1 MPAALFL
8 LRTSHA
14 FSSFQG
20 AKLTPYSHP
29 INLLYEKAVVD
40 YLPIFADLKQR
51 PVLVVGGGEVAARKV
66 DLLLRAGAE
75 VRIVAQ
81 TLSTELEHQH
91 LQGRVNWL
99 GQHFVPQQL
108 DDVFL
113 VIAAT
118 DDSALNAEVY
128 AEADKRRVLANVVDD
143 QPRCSFIFPSIIDRS
158 PLVVAVS
165 SSGQAPV
172 LARMLREKLEA
183 LLPASLGQMAELAGG
198 WRGKVKQRLVA
209 IGARRRFW
217 EKAFNGRFATLVAN
231 GQTEQAQQQLEQDL
245 TAFAQGNE
253 GTQGEI
259 ALVGAGPG
267 DVGLLT
273 LRGLQVMQ
281 QADVVLYDHLVS
293 EETLDLVR
301 RDAERI
307 CVGKRAGA
315 HSVIQ
320 EETNR
325 LLVELA
331 QQGKRV
337 VRLKGGDPFIFG
349 RGGEELQVAAAAG
362 IPFQVVPGVT
372 AAAGATAYAGI
383 PLTHRDHAQ
392 SVTFITGHC
401 RDDEDG
407 LDWAALARARQ
418 TLAIYMGTMKAA
430 DISRNLIA
438 HGRDADTPVA
448 VISRGTRADQQVQTG
463 TLQQLEQLT
472 RQAPLP
478 ALLVI
483 GEVVELH
490 HQIAWFGHQSQTA
503 VAARPAVVNLA

>member
-1 MPAALFL
+1 
-8 LRTSHA
+8 
-14 FSSFQG
+14 
-20 AKLTPYSHP
+20 
-29 INLLYEKAVVD
+29 VD

-51 PVLVVGGGEVAARKV
+51 PVLVVGGGDVAARKV
-66 DLLLRAGAE
+66 SLLQRAGAE
-75 VRIVAQ
+75 IRIVAQ
-81 TLSTELEHQH
+81 SLSPELEQQRQ
-91 LQGRVNWL
+91 QGRVLWL
-99 GQHFVPQQL
+99 GKTFDPQQL

-113 VIAAT
+113 AIAAT
-118 DDSALNAEVY
+118 DDNALNAAVF

-172 LARMLREKLEA
+172 LARLLREKLEA
-183 LLPASLGQMAELAGG
+183 LLPASLGQMAQVAGR
-198 WRGKVKQRLVA
+198 WRGQVKQRLA
-209 IGARRRFW
+209 SIGERRRFW
-217 EKAFNGRFATLVAN
+217 ENTFGGRFATLVAN
-231 GQTEQAQQQLEQDL
+231 GQTAQAERQLEQDL
-245 TAFAQGNE
+245 HRFAAGDE
-253 GTQGEI
+253 GAQGEI

-293 EETLDLVR
+293 GEILDLVR

-401 RDDEDG
+401 RPDGDG
-407 LDWAALARARQ
+407 LDWADLARARQ

-430 DISRNLIA
+430 DISQRLIA
-438 HGRDADTPVA
+438 HGRDAATPVA
-448 VISRGTRADQQVQTG
+448 VISRGTRADQQVQIG
-463 TLQQLEQLT
+463 TLEELEYLAQ
-472 RQAPLP
+472 RAPLP

-490 HQIAWFGHQSQTA
+490 HQIAWFGHQSQTEG
-503 VAARPAVVNLA
+503 AARPAVVNLA

>member
-1 MPAALFL
+1 M
-8 LRTSHA
+8 
-14 FSSFQG
+14 
-20 AKLTPYSHP
+20 
-29 INLLYEKAVVD
+29 
-40 YLPIFADLKQR
+40 KQR

-75 VRIVAQ
+75 IRIVAQ
-81 TLSTELEHQH
+81 SLSPELEHQRQ
-91 LQGRVNWL
+91 QGHIRWL
-99 GQHFVPQQL
+99 GQAFAAQQL

-118 DDSALNAEVY
+118 DDSVLNAQVFS
-128 AEADKRRVLANVVDD
+128 EADKRRVLANVVDD

-183 LLPASLGQMAELAGG
+183 LLPASLGQMAEVAGR
-198 WRGKVKQRLVA
+198 WRGQVKQRLSS
-209 IGARRRFW
+209 IGERRRFW
-217 EKAFNGRFATLVAN
+217 EKIFGGRFSTLVAN
-231 GQTEQAQQQLEQDL
+231 GQQAQAEQQLEQDL
-245 TAFAQGNE
+245 QQFALGRE

-293 EETLDLVR
+293 DEILDLVR

-401 RDDEDG
+401 RPDGDG
-407 LDWAALARARQ
+407 LDWADLARARQ

-430 DISRNLIA
+430 DISQRLIA
-438 HGRDADTPVA
+438 HGREASTPVA
-448 VISRGTRADQQVQTG
+448 VISRGTRADQQVQIG
-463 TLQQLEQLT
+463 TLQQLEQLAQ
-472 RQAPLP
+472 QAPLP

-490 HQIAWFGHQSQTA
+490 HQIAWFGHQPQTEG
-503 VAARPAVVNLA
+503 VSRPAVVNLA

>member
-1 MPAALFL
+1 
-8 LRTSHA
+8 
-14 FSSFQG
+14 
-20 AKLTPYSHP
+20 
-29 INLLYEKAVVD
+29 VD

-51 PVLVVGGGEVAARKV
+51 PVLVVGGGDVAARKV
-66 DLLLRAGAE
+66 SLLQRAGAE
-75 VRIVAQ
+75 IRIVAQ
-81 TLSTELEHQH
+81 SLSPELEQQRQ
-91 LQGRVNWL
+91 QGRVLWL
-99 GQHFVPQQL
+99 GKTFDPQQL

-113 VIAAT
+113 AIAAT
-118 DDSALNAEVY
+118 DDNALNAAVF

-172 LARMLREKLEA
+172 LARLLREKLEA
-183 LLPASLGQMAELAGG
+183 LLPASLGQMAQVAGR
-198 WRGKVKQRLVA
+198 WRGQVKQRLA
-209 IGARRRFW
+209 SIGERRRFW
-217 EKAFNGRFATLVAN
+217 ENTFGGRFATLVAN
-231 GQTEQAQQQLEQDL
+231 GQTAQAERQLEQDL
-245 TAFAQGNE
+245 HRFAAGDE
-253 GTQGEI
+253 GAQGEI

-293 EETLDLVR
+293 GEILDLVR

-401 RDDEDG
+401 RPDGDG
-407 LDWAALARARQ
+407 LDWADLARARQ

-430 DISRNLIA
+430 DISQRLIA
-438 HGRDADTPVA
+438 HGRDASTPVA
-448 VISRGTRADQQVQTG
+448 VISRGTRADQQVQIG
-463 TLQQLEQLT
+463 TLEQLEYLAQ
-472 RQAPLP
+472 RAPLP

-490 HQIAWFGHQSQTA
+490 HQIAWFGHQSQTEG
-503 VAARPAVVNLA
+503 AARPAVVNLA

>member
-1 MPAALFL
+1 M
-8 LRTSHA
+8 
-14 FSSFQG
+14 
-20 AKLTPYSHP
+20 
-29 INLLYEKAVVD
+29 D

-51 PVLVVGGGEVAARKV
+51 PVLVVGGGDVAARKV
-66 DLLLRAGAE
+66 DLLQRAGAE
-75 VRIVAQ
+75 IRIVAQ
-81 TLSTELEHQH
+81 SLSPELEQQRQ
-91 LQGRVNWL
+91 QGQLLWL
-99 GQHFVPQQL
+99 GKTFDPQQL
-108 DDVFL
+108 DEVFL
-113 VIAAT
+113 AIAAT
-118 DDSALNAEVY
+118 DDNALNAAVF

-172 LARMLREKLEA
+172 LARLLREKLEA
-183 LLPASLGQMAELAGG
+183 LLPASLGQMAQVAGR
-198 WRGKVKQRLVA
+198 WRGQAKQRLA
-209 IGARRRFW
+209 SIGERRRFW
-217 EKAFNGRFATLVAN
+217 EKAFGGRFATLVAN
-231 GQTEQAQQQLEQDL
+231 GQTAQAERQLEQDL
-245 TAFAQGNE
+245 QSFAAGDE
-253 GTQGEI
+253 GVQGEI

-293 EETLDLVR
+293 GEILNLVR

-401 RDDEDG
+401 RPDGDG
-407 LDWAALARARQ
+407 LDWADLARARQ

-430 DISRNLIA
+430 DISQRLIA
-438 HGRDADTPVA
+438 HGRAADTPVA
-448 VISRGTRADQQVQTG
+448 VISRGTRADQQVQIG
-463 TLQQLEQLT
+463 TLDQLEHLAQ
-472 RQAPLP
+472 RAPLP

-490 HQIAWFGHQSQTA
+490 HQIAWFGHQSQTEG
-503 VAARPAVVNLA
+503 AARPAVVNLA

>member
-1 MPAALFL
+1 M
-8 LRTSHA
+8 
-14 FSSFQG
+14 
-20 AKLTPYSHP
+20 
-29 INLLYEKAVVD
+29 D

-51 PVLVVGGGEVAARKV
+51 PVLVVGGGDVAARKV
-66 DLLLRAGAE
+66 SLLQRAGAE
-75 VRIVAQ
+75 IRIVAQ
-81 TLSTELEHQH
+81 SLSPELEQQRQ
-91 LQGRVNWL
+91 QGRVLWL
-99 GQHFVPQQL
+99 GKTFDPQQL

-113 VIAAT
+113 AIAAT
-118 DDSALNAEVY
+118 DDNALNAAVF

-172 LARMLREKLEA
+172 LARLLREKLEA
-183 LLPASLGQMAELAGG
+183 LLPASLGLMAQVAGR
-198 WRGKVKQRLVA
+198 WRGQVKQRLA
-209 IGARRRFW
+209 SIGERRRFW
-217 EKAFNGRFATLVAN
+217 ENTFGGRFATLVAN
-231 GQTEQAQQQLEQDL
+231 GQTAQAERQLEQDL
-245 TAFAQGNE
+245 HRFAAGDE

-293 EETLDLVR
+293 GEILDLVR

-401 RDDEDG
+401 RPDGDG
-407 LDWAALARARQ
+407 LDWADLARARQ

-430 DISRNLIA
+430 DISQRLIA
-438 HGRDADTPVA
+438 HGRDAATPVA
-448 VISRGTRADQQVQTG
+448 VISGGTRADQQVQIG
-463 TLQQLEQLT
+463 TLEQLEYLAQ
-472 RQAPLP
+472 RAPLP

-490 HQIAWFGHQSQTA
+490 HQIAWFGHQSQTEG
-503 VAARPAVVNLA
+503 AARPAVVNLA

>member
-1 MPAALFL
+1 M
-8 LRTSHA
+8 
-14 FSSFQG
+14 
-20 AKLTPYSHP
+20 
-29 INLLYEKAVVD
+29 D

-51 PVLVVGGGEVAARKV
+51 PVLVVGGGDVAARKV
-66 DLLLRAGAE
+66 DLLQRAGAE
-75 VRIVAQ
+75 IRIVAQ
-81 TLSTELEHQH
+81 SLSPELEQQRQ
-91 LQGRVNWL
+91 QGQLLWL
-99 GQHFVPQQL
+99 GKTFDPQQL

-113 VIAAT
+113 AIAAT
-118 DDSALNAEVY
+118 DDNALNAAVF

-172 LARMLREKLEA
+172 LARLLREKLEA
-183 LLPASLGQMAELAGG
+183 LLPASLGQMAQVAGR
-198 WRGKVKQRLVA
+198 WRGQVKQRLA
-209 IGARRRFW
+209 SIGERRSFW
-217 EKAFNGRFATLVAN
+217 EKTFGGRFATLVAN
-231 GQTEQAQQQLEQDL
+231 GQTAQAERQLEQDL
-245 TAFAQGNE
+245 QSFAAGDE
-253 GTQGEI
+253 GAQGEI

-293 EETLDLVR
+293 GEILDLVR

-401 RDDEDG
+401 RPDGDG
-407 LDWAALARARQ
+407 LDWADLARARQ

-430 DISRNLIA
+430 DISQRLIA
-438 HGRDADTPVA
+438 HGRAAETPVA
-448 VISRGTRADQQVQTG
+448 VISRGTRADQQVQIG
-463 TLQQLEQLT
+463 TLDQLEHLAQ
-472 RQAPLP
+472 RAPLP

-490 HQIAWFGHQSQTA
+490 HQIAWFGHQSQTEG
-503 VAARPAVVNLA
+503 AARPAVVNLA

>member
-1 MPAALFL
+1 M
-8 LRTSHA
+8 
-14 FSSFQG
+14 
-20 AKLTPYSHP
+20 
-29 INLLYEKAVVD
+29 LYEKAVVD

-51 PVLVVGGGEVAARKV
+51 PVLVVGGGDVAARKV
-66 DLLLRAGAE
+66 SLLQRAGAE
-75 VRIVAQ
+75 IRIVAQ
-81 TLSTELEHQH
+81 SLSPELEQQRQ
-91 LQGRVNWL
+91 QGRVLWL
-99 GQHFVPQQL
+99 GKTFDPQQL

-113 VIAAT
+113 AIAAT
-118 DDSALNAEVY
+118 DDNALNAAVF

-172 LARMLREKLEA
+172 LARLLREKLEA
-183 LLPASLGQMAELAGG
+183 LLPASLGQMAQVAGR
-198 WRGKVKQRLVA
+198 WRGQVKQRLA
-209 IGARRRFW
+209 SIGERRRFW
-217 EKAFNGRFATLVAN
+217 ENTFGGRFATLVAN
-231 GQTEQAQQQLEQDL
+231 GQTAQAERQLEQDL
-245 TAFAQGNE
+245 HRFAAGDE
-253 GTQGEI
+253 GAQGEI

-293 EETLDLVR
+293 GEILDLVR

-401 RDDEDG
+401 RPDGDG
-407 LDWAALARARQ
+407 LDWADLARARQ

-430 DISRNLIA
+430 DISQRLIA
-438 HGRDADTPVA
+438 HGRDAATPVA
-448 VISRGTRADQQVQTG
+448 VISRGTRADQQVQIG
-463 TLQQLEQLT
+463 TLEELEYLAQ
-472 RQAPLP
+472 RAPLP

-490 HQIAWFGHQSQTA
+490 HQIAWFGHQSQTEG
-503 VAARPAVVNLA
+503 AARPAVVNLA

>member
-1 MPAALFL
+1 M
-8 LRTSHA
+8 
-14 FSSFQG
+14 
-20 AKLTPYSHP
+20 
-29 INLLYEKAVVD
+29 D

-66 DLLLRAGAE
+66 SFLQRAGAE
-75 VRIVAQ
+75 IRIVAQ
-81 TLSTELEHQH
+81 SLSTELEHLRQ
-91 LQGRVNWL
+91 QGNIHWL
-99 GQHFVPQQL
+99 GQAFSPAQL

-118 DDSALNAEVY
+118 NDPALNAAVF
-128 AEADKRRVLANVVDD
+128 AAADKRRVLANVVDD
-143 QPRCSFIFPSIIDRS
+143 QPSCSFIFPSIVERA
-158 PLVVAVS
+158 PLMVAIS

-183 LLPASLGQMAELAGG
+183 LLPASLGTMAELAGG
-198 WRGKVKQRLVA
+198 FRQRVKQALPSVDQ
-209 IGARRRFW
+209 RRRFW
-217 EKAFNGRFATLVAN
+217 ERTFGGRFATLVAN
-231 GQTEQAQQQLEQDL
+231 GQAAQAAQDMEQDL
-245 TAFAQGNE
+245 TAFAAGNE
-253 GTQGEI
+253 RSQGEI

-273 LRGLQVMQ
+273 LRGLQVIQ

-293 EETLDLVR
+293 EDVLELVR

-392 SVTFITGHC
+392 SVTFITGHS
-401 RDDEDG
+401 RSDGEG
-407 LDWAALARARQ
+407 LDWADLARARQ
-418 TLAIYMGTMKAA
+418 TLAIYMGTMTAA
-430 DISRNLIA
+430 EISQRLIA
-438 HGRDADTPVA
+438 HGRAAETPVA
-448 VISRGTRADQQVQTG
+448 VISRGTRPDQQVQIG
-463 TLQQLEQLT
+463 TLQQLEQLAQ
-472 RQAPLP
+472 QAPLP

-483 GEVVELH
+483 GEVVALH
-490 HQIAWFGHQSQTA
+490 HQIAWFGQQSQ
-503 VAARPAVVNLA
+503 AAGQVRPAVVNLA

>member
-1 MPAALFL
+1 M
-8 LRTSHA
+8 
-14 FSSFQG
+14 
-20 AKLTPYSHP
+20 
-29 INLLYEKAVVD
+29 LYEKAVVD

-51 PVLVVGGGEVAARKV
+51 PVLVVGGGDVAARKV
-66 DLLLRAGAE
+66 SLLQRAGAE
-75 VRIVAQ
+75 IRIVAQ
-81 TLSTELEHQH
+81 SLSPELEQQRQ
-91 LQGRVNWL
+91 QGRVLWL
-99 GQHFVPQQL
+99 GKTFDPQQL

-113 VIAAT
+113 AIAAT
-118 DDSALNAEVY
+118 DDNALNAAVF

-172 LARMLREKLEA
+172 LARLLREKLEA
-183 LLPASLGQMAELAGG
+183 LLPASLGLMAQVAGR
-198 WRGKVKQRLVA
+198 WRGQVKQRLA
-209 IGARRRFW
+209 SIGERRRFW
-217 EKAFNGRFATLVAN
+217 ENTFGGRFATLVAN
-231 GQTEQAQQQLEQDL
+231 GQTAQAERQLEQDL
-245 TAFAQGNE
+245 HRFATGDE

-293 EETLDLVR
+293 GEILDLVR

-401 RDDEDG
+401 RPDGDG
-407 LDWAALARARQ
+407 LDWADLARARQ

-430 DISRNLIA
+430 DISQRLIA
-438 HGRDADTPVA
+438 HGRDASTPVA
-448 VISRGTRADQQVQTG
+448 VISRGTRADQQVQIG
-463 TLQQLEQLT
+463 TLEQLEYLAQ
-472 RQAPLP
+472 RAPLP

-490 HQIAWFGHQSQTA
+490 HQIAWFGHQSQTEG
-503 VAARPAVVNLA
+503 AARPAVVNLA

>member
-1 MPAALFL
+1 M
-8 LRTSHA
+8 
-14 FSSFQG
+14 
-20 AKLTPYSHP
+20 
-29 INLLYEKAVVD
+29 D

-51 PVLVVGGGEVAARKV
+51 PVLVVGGGDVAARKV
-66 DLLLRAGAE
+66 DLLQRAGAE
-75 VRIVAQ
+75 IRIVAQ
-81 TLSTELEHQH
+81 SLSPELEQQRQ
-91 LQGRVNWL
+91 QGQLLWL
-99 GQHFVPQQL
+99 GKTFDPQQL
-108 DDVFL
+108 DEVFL
-113 VIAAT
+113 AIAAT
-118 DDSALNAEVY
+118 DDNALNAAVF

-172 LARMLREKLEA
+172 LARLLREKLEA
-183 LLPASLGQMAELAGG
+183 LLPASLGQMAQVAGR
-198 WRGKVKQRLVA
+198 WRGQAKQRLA
-209 IGARRRFW
+209 SIGERRRFW
-217 EKAFNGRFATLVAN
+217 EKAFGGRFATLVAN
-231 GQTEQAQQQLEQDL
+231 GQTAQAERQLEQDL
-245 TAFAQGNE
+245 QSFAAGDE
-253 GTQGEI
+253 GAQGEI

-293 EETLDLVR
+293 GEILDLVR

-401 RDDEDG
+401 RPDGDG
-407 LDWAALARARQ
+407 LDWADLARARQ

-430 DISRNLIA
+430 DISQRLIA
-438 HGRDADTPVA
+438 HGRAADTPVA
-448 VISRGTRADQQVQTG
+448 VISRGTRADQQVQIG
-463 TLQQLEQLT
+463 TLEQLEHLAQ
-472 RQAPLP
+472 RAPLP

-490 HQIAWFGHQSQTA
+490 HQIAWFGHQSQTEG
-503 VAARPAVVNLA
+503 AARPAVVNLA

>member
-1 MPAALFL
+1 M
-8 LRTSHA
+8 
-14 FSSFQG
+14 
-20 AKLTPYSHP
+20 
-29 INLLYEKAVVD
+29 D

-51 PVLVVGGGEVAARKV
+51 PVLVVGGGDVAARKV
-66 DLLLRAGAE
+66 SLLQRAGAE
-75 VRIVAQ
+75 IRIVAQ
-81 TLSTELEHQH
+81 SLSPELEQQRQ
-91 LQGRVNWL
+91 QGRVLWL
-99 GQHFVPQQL
+99 GKTFDPQQL

-113 VIAAT
+113 AIAAT
-118 DDSALNAEVY
+118 DDNALNAAVF

-172 LARMLREKLEA
+172 LARLLREKLEA
-183 LLPASLGQMAELAGG
+183 LLPASLGLMAQVAGR
-198 WRGKVKQRLVA
+198 WRGQVKQRLA
-209 IGARRRFW
+209 SIGERRRFW
-217 EKAFNGRFATLVAN
+217 ENTFGGRFATLVAN
-231 GQTEQAQQQLEQDL
+231 GQTAQAERQLEQDL
-245 TAFAQGNE
+245 HRFAAGDE

-293 EETLDLVR
+293 GEILDLVR

-325 LLVELA
+325 LLVALA

-401 RDDEDG
+401 RPDGDG
-407 LDWAALARARQ
+407 LDWADLARARQ

-430 DISRNLIA
+430 DISQRLIA
-438 HGRDADTPVA
+438 HGRAADTPVA
-448 VISRGTRADQQVQTG
+448 VISRGTRADQQVQIG
-463 TLQQLEQLT
+463 TLDQLEHLAQ
-472 RQAPLP
+472 RAPLP

-490 HQIAWFGHQSQTA
+490 HQIAWFGHQSQTEG
-503 VAARPAVVNLA
+503 AARPAVVNLA

>member
-1 MPAALFL
+1 M
-8 LRTSHA
+8 
-14 FSSFQG
+14 
-20 AKLTPYSHP
+20 
-29 INLLYEKAVVD
+29 D

-66 DLLLRAGAE
+66 ELLARAGAE
-75 VRIVAQ
+75 IRIVAQ
-81 TLSTELEHQH
+81 SLSPELEQRR
-91 LQGRVNWL
+91 QSGGINWL
-99 GQHFVPQQL
+99 GQAFAPHQL
-108 DDVFL
+108 DEVFL

-118 DDSALNAEVY
+118 DDAALNAQIY
-128 AEADKRRVLANVVDD
+128 AEADKRRVLVNVVDD
-143 QPRCSFIFPSIIDRS
+143 QPRCSFIFPSIVDRS

-165 SSGQAPV
+165 SGGKAPV

-183 LLPASLGQMAELAGG
+183 LLPASLGTMAQLAGG
-198 WRGKVKQRLVA
+198 FRTRVKQQLSS

-217 EKAFNGRFATLVAN
+217 EKSLNGRFATLAAN
-231 GQTEQAQQQLEQDL
+231 EQPQQAQQQLEQDL
-245 TAFAQGNE
+245 AAFAAGDE
-253 GTQGEI
+253 ATQGEI

-293 EETLDLVR
+293 DQILDLVR

-315 HSVIQ
+315 HLVIQ

-401 RDDEDG
+401 RPDGDG
-407 LDWAALARARQ
+407 LDWADLARARQ

-430 DISRNLIA
+430 DISQRLIA
-438 HGRDADTPVA
+438 HGREAQTPVA
-448 VISRGTRADQQVQTG
+448 VISRGTRADQQVLTG
-463 TLQQLEQLT
+463 TLQQLEQLAQ
-472 RQAPLP
+472 QAPLP

-490 HQIAWFGHQSQTA
+490 HQIAWFGHQPQTDG
-503 VAARPAVVNLA
+503 AARPAVVNLA

>member
-1 MPAALFL
+1 M
-8 LRTSHA
+8 
-14 FSSFQG
+14 
-20 AKLTPYSHP
+20 
-29 INLLYEKAVVD
+29 D

-51 PVLVVGGGEVAARKV
+51 PVLVVGGGDVAARKV
-66 DLLLRAGAE
+66 SLLQRAGAE
-75 VRIVAQ
+75 IRIVAQ
-81 TLSTELEHQH
+81 SLSPELEQQRQ
-91 LQGRVNWL
+91 QGRVLWL
-99 GQHFVPQQL
+99 GKTFDPQQL

-113 VIAAT
+113 AIAAT
-118 DDSALNAEVY
+118 DDNALNAAVF

-143 QPRCSFIFPSIIDRS
+143 QPCCSFIFPSIIDRS

-172 LARMLREKLEA
+172 LARLLREKLEA
-183 LLPASLGQMAELAGG
+183 LLPASLGQMAQVAGR
-198 WRGKVKQRLVA
+198 WRGQVKQRLA
-209 IGARRRFW
+209 SIGERRRFW
-217 EKAFNGRFATLVAN
+217 ENTFGGRFATLVAN
-231 GQTEQAQQQLEQDL
+231 GQTAQAERQLEQDL
-245 TAFAQGNE
+245 HRFAAGDE
-253 GTQGEI
+253 GAQGEI

-293 EETLDLVR
+293 GEILDLVR

-401 RDDEDG
+401 RPDGDG
-407 LDWAALARARQ
+407 LDWADLARARQ

-430 DISRNLIA
+430 DISQRLIA
-438 HGRDADTPVA
+438 HGRDAATPVA
-448 VISRGTRADQQVQTG
+448 VISRGTRADQQVQIG
-463 TLQQLEQLT
+463 TLEQLEYLAQ
-472 RQAPLP
+472 RAPLP

-490 HQIAWFGHQSQTA
+490 HQIAWFGHQSQTEG
-503 VAARPAVVNLA
+503 AARPAVVNLA

>member
-1 MPAALFL
+1 M
-8 LRTSHA
+8 
-14 FSSFQG
+14 
-20 AKLTPYSHP
+20 
-29 INLLYEKAVVD
+29 D

-75 VRIVAQ
+75 IRIVAQ
-81 TLSTELEHQH
+81 SLSPILEQWRQ
-91 LQGRVNWL
+91 QGQIHWL
-99 GQHFVPQQL
+99 GQAFAAEQL
-108 DDVFL
+108 DEVFL

-118 DDSALNAEVY
+118 DDSALNAEVFS
-128 AEADKRRVLANVVDD
+128 EADKRRVLANVVDD

-183 LLPASLGQMAELAGG
+183 LLPASLGQMAEVAGR
-198 WRGKVKQRLVA
+198 WRDQVKQRLHA
-209 IGARRRFW
+209 IGERRRFW
-217 EKAFNGRFATLVAN
+217 EKTFSGRFATLVAN
-231 GQTEQAQQQLEQDL
+231 GQTVEAQRQLEQDL
-245 TAFAQGNE
+245 EQFAQGSE

-293 EETLDLVR
+293 DEILDLVR

-401 RDDEDG
+401 RPDGDG
-407 LDWAALARARQ
+407 LDWADLARARQ

-430 DISRNLIA
+430 DISQRLIA
-438 HGRDADTPVA
+438 HGRAATTPVA
-448 VISRGTRADQQVQTG
+448 VISRGTRTDQLVQIG
-463 TLQQLEQLT
+463 TLQQLEQLAQ
-472 RQAPLP
+472 QAPLP

-490 HQIAWFGHQSQTA
+490 HQIAWFGHQPQAEGVS
-503 VAARPAVVNLA
+503 RPAVVNLA